1 MSFRGGAAHMS
12 FIPGGTRRPRTE
24 GHPMT
29 ADLSTAEMKSLDSG
43 GLAMAILNEVSVFDP
58 DGLKT
63 VMDALS
69 TATYLHR
76 NQTRANRAGLPRTPY
91 SEHPLRNALRVLREG
106 VTDLDIVVA
115 VILHDTVED
124 CARDIVEDYR
134 GFRAAQ
140 WTPGQLREAALGWTE
155 GTFGAEVR
163 RLVEAVSNPLTDT
176 TKLSREAKNTLYAAH
191 VAAAIHNDAAV
202 FLVKL
207 TDFVDNAAGLH
218 HNAAG
223 IGAGVNDGMVSRLAA
238 KYLPVAEIFEAE
250 LAANYGAIMA
260 LVSAEG
266 MEALIEHI
274 LSAKATLPALV
285 KLAA

>member
-1 MSFRGGAAHMS
+1 MMCTGGHAGS
-12 FIPGGTRRPRTE
+12 RTE
-24 GHPMT
+24 GHPMI

-43 GLAMAILNEVSVFDP
+43 GLAMAILNEVSVFAP
-58 DGLKT
+58 DGLKR

-69 TATYLHR
+69 AATYLHR

-124 CARDIVEDYR
+124 CARDIVVDYR
-134 GFRAAQ
+134 GFSAAQ
-140 WTPGQLREAALGWTE
+140 WTPGQLRESALGWTE
-155 GTFGAEVR
+155 GTFGTEAR

-176 TKLSREAKNTLYAAH
+176 TMLSREAKNALYAAH
-191 VAAAIHNDAAV
+191 VAAAIRNDAAV
-202 FLVKL
+202 FLVKF
-207 TDFVDNAAGLH
+207 TDFVDNAVGLH

-223 IGAGVNDGMVSRLAA
+223 IGTGVNDGMVARLAA

-250 LAANYGAIMA
+250 LAANYGAILA

-266 MEALIEHI
+266 MEAIIGHI
-274 LSAKATLPALV
+274 LSAKATLPGLLA
-285 KLAA
+285 LAA